1 MRVVAALAHRR
12 RKRAGTMQRIRGN
25 DAAFQTTKGPALIP
39 ATLRCIAPSL
49 AFHSFAAMGARTAY
63 AFSAPTVR
71 HSEYVGT
78 WLEVPREDNR
88 AIVRAASRVTNAVDQ
103 EVA

>member
-1 MRVVAALAHRR
+1 
-12 RKRAGTMQRIRGN
+12 
-25 DAAFQTTKGPALIP
+25 
-39 ATLRCIAPSL
+39 
-49 AFHSFAAMGARTAY
+49 MGARTAY

-71 HSEYVGT
+71 HSEYMGT